1 MSDSSQLSDTKRRL
15 LELIHGG
22 RANKKMIQFTA
33 PSATK
38 SSAAA
43 WTPRLLS
50 LSEQDVSELRS
61 FLSAILNTPLDAT
74 FLSNE
79 TLLWK
84 YFRNRPDWSQP
95 RSWAYRDSQGRI
107 SAHVGVWPVAFEVD
121 KRRIVQTM
129 TNLDWAAVKDSP
141 GLGAMLRQEV
151 IDPLPVLFGIGGT
164 PQAQSV
170 LAEQGYA
177 KVGSLDGFVRSIR
190 PLKRLRDDWP
200 MQRSQIKEM
209 LQQQAAS
216 WKAGFE
222 LGSWTIQPLS
232 SFEPLRA
239 LLENRYEFGWTAC
252 VRAVD
257 LMNYMLACP
266 VNSKAFHLWHKGKP
280 IGYLFMNQNGERVN
294 IVDLWIASTEE
305 RLWSDAY
312 AIALRAART
321 LRHQGFVW
329 VQCSTDLLRRA
340 AARNRFTPRGARPL
354 WIKDKYGLLRNAA
367 PLHIQPLESDR
378 WFL

>member
-1 MSDSSQLSDTKRRL
+1 MSDSSQLSETKRRL
-15 LELIHGG
+15 LERILSG
-22 RANKKMIQFTA
+22 RASGQAVDFTA
-33 PSATK
+33 ESARK
-38 SSAAA
+38 SSAPAP
-43 WTPRLLS
+43 WTPRLLP
-50 LSEQDVSELRS
+50 LTEQDVSELRS
-61 FLSAILNTPLDAT
+61 FLSAILHTPLNAT
-74 FLSNE
+74 FLSDE

-84 YFRNRPDWSQP
+84 YFRNRPDWSEP

-107 SAHVGVWPVAFEVD
+107 SAHVGVWPVTFEVD
-121 KRRIVQTM
+121 RKIVQTM
-129 TNLDWAAVKDSP
+129 TNLDWAAGKDFP

-164 PQAQSV
+164 AEAQSV

-209 LQQQAAS
+209 LQQQGAS
-216 WKAGFE
+216 WKAVFE
-222 LGSWTIQPLS
+222 LGSWTIKPLS
-232 SFEPLRA
+232 SFEPLQA
-239 LLENRYEFGWTAC
+239 LLENKYELGWTAC
-252 VRAVD
+252 VRTVEM
-257 LMNYMLACP
+257 MNYMLACP
-266 VNSKAFHLWHKGKP
+266 VNCKAFHLWHKGKP

-294 IVDLWIASTEE
+294 IVDLWIASKEE

-321 LRHQGFVW
+321 FRDQGFVW

-340 AARNRFTPRGARPL
+340 AARNRFTPRGARPI
-354 WIKDKYGLLRNAA
+354 WIKDRYGLLRNAA